1 MDPAVKFQHMEDW
14 VNAHNELFMD
24 SGLTEDI
31 IKTAVSRA
39 LANGKFR
46 VRQGLDE
53 MMTFLTQEQ
62 IPLLIFSAGITNVL
76 ENSKIVENNLQSE
89 DAHIFLSKM
98 YGDNPTIWSDN
109 ISNLEKSRYTI
120 NALMRMRF
128 CKKNGELEFK
138 HKNINQP
145 PPNYLPWFKHKD
157 RQLNNHKIFFGHW
170 STLQNVKKENIYPLD
185 HGCFWGGK
193 LSAFNLTKQETIS
206 QQSLEH

>member
-1 MDPAVKFQHMEDW
+1 
-14 VNAHNELFMD
+14 
-24 SGLTEDI
+24 
-31 IKTAVSRA
+31 
-39 LANGKFR
+39 
-46 VRQGLDE
+46 
-53 MMTFLTQEQ
+53 
-62 IPLLIFSAGITNVL
+62 
-76 ENSKIVENNLQSE
+76 
-89 DAHIFLSKM
+89 
-98 YGDNPTIWSDN
+98 
-109 ISNLEKSRYTI
+109 
-120 NALMRMRF
+120 MRMRF